1 MKICLSISFI
11 YLFVMNNYKV
21 CSKKTKIK
29 GHLSKDDLKLII
41 MGEIYIFLLSN
52 EDRNMKFCR
61 MLVLWRRSKK
71 K

>member
-1 MKICLSISFI
+1 
-11 YLFVMNNYKV
+11 MNNYKV

-41 MGEIYIFLLSN
+41 MGEIYTFLLSN
-52 EDRNMKFCR
+52 EDRNIKFCR